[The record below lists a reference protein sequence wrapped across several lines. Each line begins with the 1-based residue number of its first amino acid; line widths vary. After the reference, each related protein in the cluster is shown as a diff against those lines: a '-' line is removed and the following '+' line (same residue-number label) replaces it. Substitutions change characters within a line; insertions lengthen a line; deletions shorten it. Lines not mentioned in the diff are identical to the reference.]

1 MIVVDVG
8 QAEGLG
14 VVDEHGVREHDGKE
28 AEPQLQSKELKV
40 LSSEMDPDKIR
51 FIWKAFIKEMDAE
64 VSRKS
69 ARLQSFESTSK
80 IQHHLVQLFEIRKWI
95 ANVGVKFIAPEG

>member
-1 MIVVDVG
+1 LDLYLLQGVEFSLASYLGEEVIVVDVG

-51 FIWKAFIKEMDAE
+51 FI
-64 VSRKS
+64 
-69 ARLQSFESTSK
+69 
-80 IQHHLVQLFEIRKWI
+80 
-95 ANVGVKFIAPEG
+95 

>member
-28 AEPQLQSKELKV
+28 TEPKLQNKHLKV
-40 LSSEMDPDKIR
+40 LSTKMDPD
-51 FIWKAFIKEMDAE
+51 
-64 VSRKS
+64 
-69 ARLQSFESTSK
+69 
-80 IQHHLVQLFEIRKWI
+80 EIR
-95 ANVGVKFIAPEG
+95 PY